1 MTYHDVVSLMGPRDD
16 GNITDEQRAATTDP
30 AETNS
35 VPLDEAMQE
44 DIAPSSIIPRGPS
57 FLAMKRMQT
66 EIRRK
71 KKRLH
76 QLVPEAYVS
85 LVKHDEGVYTRWEEY
100 YQCCCCTELQRC
112 WLLPNQKPCSSEP
125 AEIPLVPLVDIRYS
139 ELHQMAETSERNE
152 TWPMPII
159 LDKLI
164 PKFLARV
171 HPLLLLALKARQRH
185 FPMKKT
191 VLSNILPSCL
201 STTKLA

>member
-85 LVKHDEGVYTRWEEY
+85 LVKHDEGVHGGRNIISAVVALNCNDAGFCPTKSLARQSQRRFLLFRWWISDIVNCTRW
-100 YQCCCCTELQRC
+100 
-112 WLLPNQKPCSSEP
+112 QK
-125 AEIPLVPLVDIRYS
+125 
-139 ELHQMAETSERNE
+139 
-152 TWPMPII
+152 
-159 LDKLI
+159 
-164 PKFLARV
+164 RV
-171 HPLLLLALKARQRH
+171 KGTRH
-185 FPMKKT
+185 GR
-191 VLSNILPSCL
+191 CL
-201 STTKLA
+201 SFSTS